1 MTGRLFA
8 VVGPSGAGKDTL
20 LAGVC
25 GEGGPHWVRRV
36 ITRPESAGG
45 EPFEGISQ
53 SAFAMREA
61 RGDFALIWRAHGLA
75 YGLPKTELAPRDEG
89 RDVVF
94 NGSRAALGRAVA
106 VFPDLQVILVTA
118 PVEVLA
124 ERLASRGRES
134 VGQIAA
140 RLAREVEPLPRGLPV
155 IEVVNDA
162 TPEEGIARL
171 RQALSLPEAET
182 SAQPRVAR

>member
-25 GEGGPHWVRRV
+25 GADGPHWVRRV

-45 EPFEGISQ
+45 EPFEGVTQ
-53 SAFAMREA
+53 SDFATREA

-75 YGLPKTELAPRDEG
+75 YGIPRSELVALKSG

-94 NGSRAALGRAVA
+94 NGSRAALGRAA
-106 VFPDLQVILVTA
+106 AAFPGLQVILVTA
-118 PVEVLA
+118 PAEVLA
-124 ERLASRGRES
+124 ERLAARGRES

-162 TPEEGIARL
+162 TPEQGIARL
-171 RQALSLPEAET
+171 KAAL
-182 SAQPRVAR
+182 QPSVAR